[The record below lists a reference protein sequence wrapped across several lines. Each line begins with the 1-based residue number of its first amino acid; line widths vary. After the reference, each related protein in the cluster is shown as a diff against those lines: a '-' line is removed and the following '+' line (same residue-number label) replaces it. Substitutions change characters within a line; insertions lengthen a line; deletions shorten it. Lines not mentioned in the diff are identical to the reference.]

1 MMFDDLEE
9 LSAGRLRSPE
19 TALVV
24 EHYQRAAPLLAKNFP
39 HVPLVSSYHL
49 EGLGK
54 PAVFKETWKP
64 DKVPHT
70 MSTVDVLTSA
80 GEHHLYLALTENAVL
95 WLAHR
100 GAVGM
105 LSWTPSPRDPAC
117 VEYARILLRRS
128 NAATEADLKAALEA
142 LRALLRES
150 RLEAIP
156 VLDGHDGAALFVPF
170 GDIPLYDAAR
180 EWLHTF
186 CKRAVAQHPELLTE
200 VADHAE
206 RGNRVHLAVTTNAV
220 GHFSSLPYSL
230 AGNPQLGMVTPV
242 EWDELAKI
250 DNGTFTAK
258 NSEERLRGDV
268 FGEMAAAIG
277 MQRFSSIGR

>member
-1 MMFDDLEE
+1 MMFDELEG
-9 LSAGRLRSPE
+9 LSAGRLTAPE

-24 EHYQRAAPLLAKNFP
+24 AHYQRAVPLLVKNFP
-39 HVPLVSSYHL
+39 HVPLVSSYHI

-70 MSTVDVLTSA
+70 MSTVDVLTPR

-105 LSWTPSPRDPAC
+105 LSWTPSPRDPAS
-117 VEYARILLRRS
+117 VEYARILLRRC

-142 LRALLRES
+142 LRAMLRES
-150 RLEAIP
+150 RLESIP

-170 GDIPLYDAAR
+170 GDIPLYDAVR
-180 EWLHTF
+180 EWLHAF
-186 CKRAVAQHPELLTE
+186 CKHAVERHTTLLTE
-200 VADHAE
+200 AVDEAE
-206 RGNRVHLAVTTNAV
+206 RGNRVHLAVKTNAV
-220 GHFSSLPYSL
+220 GLFSSLPYSL
-230 AGNPQLGMVTPV
+230 AGNPKLGMVTPV
-242 EWDELAKI
+242 EWDELAEI
-250 DNGTFTAK
+250 DNGTFTAQ
-258 NSEERLRGDV
+258 SSDERLRRDV
-268 FGEMAAAIG
+268 FHEMAAAIG
-277 MQRFSSIGR
+277 MQRFSSKGR